1 MCSSHVIDKRSLLG
15 KRQAHGHGHHGHHQ
29 QHHDPQQHHIQNSFG
44 GRVGR
49 DGHNGQHESDNE
61 IR

>member
-1 MCSSHVIDKRSLLG
+1 MSSSHVINKRSLLG
-15 KRQAHGHGHHGHHQ
+15 RHQAHGHGHHK
-29 QHHDPQQHHIQNSFG
+29 QHHDPQQHRTQNSSG